1 MYERPDVNDEDLG
14 IRAFQIKRGKAVER
28 SIQLIR
34 HGLGASWRSLTAEE
48 IEELEWILGELW
60 AYLAHTVWDE
70 LHFGLLT
77 MSDIVNV
84 LTFGSQLRRHL
95 RSRVF
100 RLSEGMCLRML
111 NIAVQTSGT
120 TVLLINQTRTEH
132 IMTIEDPIEYLFDS
146 KKSVIDQREVRTGW
160 HPHDA
165 VTAAV
170 HRLEFKALF
179 LKRVNLF
186 RDDLER
192 QHPVVSDHQRFS
204 PPLGDLGDRGSAA
217 DGLRGFGLRTSGA
230 GSRSRTCRTRTTRCG
245 GARMEVVGIVG
256 CG

>member
-84 LTFGSQLRRHL
+84 LTFGSQLRRH
-95 RSRVF
+95 
-100 RLSEGMCLRML
+100 
-111 NIAVQTSGT
+111 A
-120 TVLLINQTRTEH
+120 
-132 IMTIEDPIEYLFDS
+132 
-146 KKSVIDQREVRTGW
+146 
-160 HPHDA
+160 
-165 VTAAV
+165 
-170 HRLEFKALF
+170 
-179 LKRVNLF
+179 
-186 RDDLER
+186 
-192 QHPVVSDHQRFS
+192 
-204 PPLGDLGDRGSAA
+204 RGSIEI
-217 DGLRGFGLRTSGA
+217 LRDVEA
-230 GSRSRTCRTRTTRCG
+230 I
-245 GARMEVVGIVG
+245 IVAKTQYKPPTDEEPPA
-256 CG
+256 